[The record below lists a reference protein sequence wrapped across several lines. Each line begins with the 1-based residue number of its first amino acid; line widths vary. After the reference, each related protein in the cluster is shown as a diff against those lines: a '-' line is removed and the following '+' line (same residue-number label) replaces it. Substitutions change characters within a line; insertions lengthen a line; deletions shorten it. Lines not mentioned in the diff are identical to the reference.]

1 LSTFCA
7 KVGIK
12 LIHIEIIFQ
21 VHAQS
26 KWPF

>member
-26 KWPF
+26 K